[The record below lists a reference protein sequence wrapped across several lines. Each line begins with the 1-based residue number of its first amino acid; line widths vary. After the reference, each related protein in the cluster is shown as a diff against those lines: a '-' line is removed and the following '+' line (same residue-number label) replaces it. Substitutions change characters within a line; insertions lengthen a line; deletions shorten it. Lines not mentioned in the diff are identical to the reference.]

1 MKRVSALICLMIM
14 AVSILAP
21 SCFAAKETANTQK
34 GANFKIEKTTPE
46 NNAKNVSVENL
57 SVKIYFDTEMLPKDK
72 ASREANAKQFKL
84 TDKKGKKI
92 PIKVYYSHKEEG
104 LVMVVSDTVKKDIQ
118 IEGDTEYDLT
128 IGKNL
133 TSTDGTKMGV
143 SHKLHFKTLDQKGST
158 RIYMIMM
165 VVMIVG
171 MIFFSSRSAKKAM
184 EKEKEEKGKSE
195 TVNPYKE
202 AKRTGKSVEEIVEK
216 DKKRKAKQA
225 EAEEKRRAEEKKI
238 QEEVAEKLRKESNKR
253 VSKARPISAAFA
265 GLGALF
271 GGSAGLPR
279 FDAKHTISWIQWAW
293 FLGIVAAAIL
303 AGLCYL
309 FFAKV
314 SEKLGEMLQNHR
326 IVSCVLAGVC
336 IATGMYFLPLTTFS
350 GEHEMGELM
359 SSWEEYSAKILILTA
374 LAKMLLVNLCISL
387 GWRGGS
393 IFPLIFS
400 GVAAGYAFAAITG
413 IDPNFAVAAMTAG
426 LYGYVS
432 RKPVMTVAVLLMCFP
447 PVYIFPLAGA
457 AVIASKVPI
466 PPKMHEEEKNCR

>member
-1 MKRVSALICLMIM
+1 M
-14 AVSILAP
+14 
-21 SCFAAKETANTQK
+21 
-34 GANFKIEKTTPE
+34 
-46 NNAKNVSVENL
+46 
-57 SVKIYFDTEMLPKDK
+57 KIYFDTEMLPKDK
-72 ASREANAKQFKL
+72 ASREANAKQFRL

-253 VSKARPISAAFA
+253 VSKARPISAAGSTYKVEVKKTA
-265 GLGALF
+265 EPS
-271 GGSAGLPR
+271 GGNNKKGNTNP
-279 FDAKHTISWIQWAW
+279 KNQ
-293 FLGIVAAAIL
+293 
-303 AGLCYL
+303 
-309 FFAKV
+309 
-314 SEKLGEMLQNHR
+314 
-326 IVSCVLAGVC
+326 
-336 IATGMYFLPLTTFS
+336 TG
-350 GEHEMGELM
+350 
-359 SSWEEYSAKILILTA
+359 KQ
-374 LAKMLLVNLCISL
+374 KN
-387 GWRGGS
+387 
-393 IFPLIFS
+393 
-400 GVAAGYAFAAITG
+400 
-413 IDPNFAVAAMTAG
+413 
-426 LYGYVS
+426 
-432 RKPVMTVAVLLMCFP
+432 
-447 PVYIFPLAGA
+447 
-457 AVIASKVPI
+457 SKN
-466 PPKMHEEEKNCR
+466 KKKK

>member
-1 MKRVSALICLMIM
+1 MPASRKCDTIVKYMKKYMEEALKEAKKAAAMGEIPIGAVIVKDGEIIGRGHNETETGCDPTAHAEIVAIRQAAKRLGGWKLPGCSMYVTIEPCSMCAGAIVWSRIEKLYIGSMDPKAGACGSVFNIPQEKKLNHFVEIETGMMQAECSGIIRDFFKQLRKNKAEEKHQWKRVSALICLMIM

-34 GANFKIEKTTPE
+34 GANFNIEKTTPE

-253 VSKARPISAAFA
+253 VSKARPISAAGSTYKVEVKKTA
-265 GLGALF
+265 NPS
-271 GGSAGLPR
+271 GGNNKKGNTNP
-279 FDAKHTISWIQWAW
+279 KNQ
-293 FLGIVAAAIL
+293 
-303 AGLCYL
+303 
-309 FFAKV
+309 
-314 SEKLGEMLQNHR
+314 
-326 IVSCVLAGVC
+326 
-336 IATGMYFLPLTTFS
+336 TG
-350 GEHEMGELM
+350 
-359 SSWEEYSAKILILTA
+359 KQ
-374 LAKMLLVNLCISL
+374 KN
-387 GWRGGS
+387 
-393 IFPLIFS
+393 
-400 GVAAGYAFAAITG
+400 
-413 IDPNFAVAAMTAG
+413 
-426 LYGYVS
+426 
-432 RKPVMTVAVLLMCFP
+432 
-447 PVYIFPLAGA
+447 
-457 AVIASKVPI
+457 SKN
-466 PPKMHEEEKNCR
+466 KKKK